1 MNSHSRQVRNIVW
14 KICAAA
20 FLCAAAGVSAQ
31 TVYKQVDAAGH
42 ITYTDRPDTAPSPP
56 TVEVPALEVANALA
70 SNSAMSSRS
79 AAIINANEAARRLRQ
94 AEREREQGAERLP
107 GEQAHGAD
115 VNEMNRRYW
124 QRQDE
129 LRRAVEQAQRRSG
142 ETGRVLR
149 VAPQNFAPD
158 RLAWGRSRAP

>member
-1 MNSHSRQVRNIVW
+1 MNSHSRQVRNIVGR
-14 KICAAA
+14 ICAAV

-31 TVYKQVDAAGH
+31 TVYKQADAAGH

-56 TVEVPALEVANALA
+56 TAKVPALDVANALA
-70 SNSAMSSRS
+70 SASAMSSRG
-79 AAIINANEAARRLRQ
+79 AAIINSNEAARRLRQ

-115 VNEMNRRYW
+115 ANVMNRRYW

-129 LRRAVEQAQRRSG
+129 LRRAVEQAQRRSD

-149 VAPQNFAPD
+149 APLGNFVPD
-158 RLAWGRSRAP
+158 RLAWDHSRTP